1 MCVRIDVIQN
11 ISAEYILS
19 SYITYKKKVVVC
31 SLNLLFIYQLLAELC
46 RKNHGL
52 IPHNY
57 DRKEAK
63 IT

>member
-31 SLNLLFIYQLLAELC
+31 SLNLLFIYQLLVELC
-46 RKNHGL
+46 RKNYGL
-52 IPHNY
+52 IPHNC

-63 IT
+63 II